1 MKKIL
6 LALCLFV
13 VLLTGCS
20 SKSDT
25 NHYTGSYAVTSEEAK
40 GDYAEAE
47 QAPQASNSGISLEQ
61 SDTEK
66 LVYTGWMSV
75 ETKDM
80 NSFLKE
86 FAELVRQYQGIT
98 QNMSEN
104 NYGNRRNLSLTL
116 RVPAKDFESFIEA
129 LRSGSGSITNIHT
142 NVENITRRYNDNEIE
157 IEALETQ
164 HARLL
169 ELMAQAED
177 LSDIILI
184 EEKLTDVETRLNIL
198 KSYRS
203 EMDEDVA
210 YSTIDIEISE
220 VKTYTRTSF
229 GQRLKEAFEK
239 SWIDFAD
246 GMGNFFISLVYY
258 LPVILLLAVLCLI
271 LRKPVGKLFS
281 KLRRGRKKET
291 TE

>member
-25 NHYTGSYAVTSEEAK
+25 NYYTGSYAVTSEEAK

-47 QAPQASNSGISLEQ
+47 QAPQASNNGISLEQ

-80 NSFLKE
+80 DSFLTE

-246 GMGNFFISLVYY
+246 GMGNFFIGLVYY
-258 LPVILLLAVLCLI
+258 LPVILLLVVLCLI
-271 LRKPVGKLFS
+271 LRKPVGKIFS
-281 KLRRGRKKET
+281 RLRRGRKKET